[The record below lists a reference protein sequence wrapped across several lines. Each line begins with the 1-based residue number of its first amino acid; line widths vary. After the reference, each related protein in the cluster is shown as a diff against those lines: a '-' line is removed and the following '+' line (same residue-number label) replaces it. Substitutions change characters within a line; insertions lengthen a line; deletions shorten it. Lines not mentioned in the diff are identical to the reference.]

1 MTALYLDGFDHYGV
15 GGFGSNAMLN
25 GAWAQVDSGAGP
37 GVPAWGPGSGELS
50 LHCTG
55 SSAYY
60 RYVLPNGALGR
71 LFQSFRYSCDGLPSA
86 NFQNAICSFTDS
98 GNNVWGILY
107 CQADGS
113 IALTDRSNNIVAVT
127 QGPVLVSRS
136 WAFLEMDVN
145 IAAGDFTLRVND
157 ADATGSPVIS
167 ATGLTTLPVGPTPVN
182 ATVIGQ
188 IRFITQAG
196 GTATI
201 QWLDDLFIRD
211 HNGTVNNSWLG
222 DRRIAT
228 LFANADTSTSGW
240 TPSYYHK
247 FGQGILSMGNVIPND
262 NTVRSA
268 TAIVSTPAA
277 SSLDIG
283 SADFTMESMVRFDK
297 LPDSAGYTS
306 IFSRW
311 DATNNN
317 RSYRLIYGGQGFNNG
332 CLQFDTTTDGTS
344 STLATPILFPWQP
357 DPNTWYH
364 IAIVR
369 AASEDLLFVNGEQFG
384 IPVSDSRTY
393 YSSGPEPFNVGCE
406 TFLVGGVLI
415 EPVTGTT
422 IAGRMDETRFTNG
435 VGRYTGPFTPPSAPF
450 TRGTGDADWTSVVLL
465 MGYDS
470 GVQDESSFLR
480 SVGALNGA
488 VSFVPADGPQ
498 LGVYTTV
505 NKAVPDDNTFISAS
519 LLNATNI
526 GTMTTQP
533 SNGNTVTVG
542 TTDGTT
548 PAVYTFKTSVTTA
561 FDVLIDT
568 SAQNTLIN
576 LLNAINAGAGSG
588 TKYGTGTTSNF
599 DVTASQLVVGQIEV
613 VANLAGTGG
622 NSIPS
627 TRTGTVFAWASSTLT
642 GGANIPGPTDFLFQR
657 PPNNTTIIS
666 ALQTNIRALKTD
678 AGTADVQTSFIAPLG
693 GVTAGGTHALTVNA
707 TYYADI
713 IETDADTS
721 GPLTP
726 TTIINGK
733 FQIDR
738 TA

>member
-1 MTALYLDGFDHYGV
+1 MTALYLDGFDHYGT
-15 GGFGSNAMLN
+15 GGFGSDAMLN
-25 GAWAQVDSGAGP
+25 GAWAEVDPSAGP
-37 GVPAWGPGSGELS
+37 GVPSWGSGSGELS
-50 LHCTG
+50 LEAHG
-55 SSAYY
+55 SGAKF

-71 LFQSFRYSCDGLPSA
+71 FFHSFRYSCDGLPFA
-86 NFQNAICSFTDS
+86 DFQNAICSFTDS
-98 GNNVWGILY
+98 GNNIWGILY

-113 IALTDRSNNIVAVT
+113 IVLTDRSNNVVATT

-157 ADATGSPVIS
+157 ADATGSPVIA
-167 ATGLTTLPVGPTPVN
+167 ATGLTALPVGPTPVA
-182 ATVIGQ
+182 ATVTGQ
-188 IRFITQAG
+188 VRYIWQNG
-196 GTATI
+196 GSATI
-201 QWLDDLFIRD
+201 QWLDDLFVRD
-211 HNGTVNNSWLG
+211 TNGAVNNSWLG

-247 FGQGILSMGNVIPND
+247 FGQGILSMATVIPNN
-262 NTVRSA
+262 NTAQNA

-277 SSLDIG
+277 ASLDIG
-283 SADFTMESMVRFDK
+283 AADFTIESMVRFDK
-297 LPDSAGYTS
+297 LPDSAGYSS

-317 RSYRLIYGGQGFNNG
+317 RSFRLILGGQSFNGG
-332 CLQFDTTTDGTS
+332 CLQWDITTDGTS
-344 STLATPILFPWQP
+344 STLVTPIQYPWQP

-364 IAIVR
+364 VAIVR
-369 AASEDLLFVNGEQFG
+369 ASGEDLLFVNGEQFG
-384 IPVSDSRTY
+384 VPVSDTNTY
-393 YSSGPEPFNVGCE
+393 YSGGPEPMNIGCE
-406 TFLVGGVLI
+406 TFLISGVLI

-435 VGRYTGPFTPPSAPF
+435 VGRYTGPFTPPSAAFP
-450 TRGTGDADWTSVVLL
+450 RGSGDADWSDVVWI

-480 SVGALNGA
+480 SVSALNGA
-488 VSFVPADGPQ
+488 ASFVPADGPQ

-505 NKAVPDDNTFISAS
+505 DKAVPDDNTFISAT

-542 TTDGTT
+542 TTDGST
-548 PAVYTFKTSVTTA
+548 PAVYTFKTSLASA

-568 SAQNTLIN
+568 TAQNTLIN

-588 TKYGTGTTSNF
+588 TKYGAGTTSNF

-613 VANLAGTGG
+613 TANLAGTGG

-627 TRTGTVFAWASSTLT
+627 TRTGTAFAWDTSTLLRW
-642 GGANIPGPTDFLFQR
+642 GQDSRSYRLPVSASAEQYHYYQC
-657 PPNNTTIIS
+657 PPN
-666 ALQTNIRALKTD
+666 Q
-678 AGTADVQTSFIAPLG
+678 
-693 GVTAGGTHALTVNA
+693 H
-707 TYYADI
+707 
-713 IETDADTS
+713 S
-721 GPLTP
+721 GPE
-726 TTIINGK
+726 
-733 FQIDR
+733 D
-738 TA
+738 